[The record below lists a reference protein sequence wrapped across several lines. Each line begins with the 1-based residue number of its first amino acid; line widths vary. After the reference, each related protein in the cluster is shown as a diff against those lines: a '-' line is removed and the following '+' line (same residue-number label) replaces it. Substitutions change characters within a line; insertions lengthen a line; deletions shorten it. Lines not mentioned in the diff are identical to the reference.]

1 MAHVRDPDLIPGFRH
16 QEHDRILVF
25 GPGALESAQ
34 DLLPDRFTLLTTARA
49 ASGQS
54 SLVRRAA
61 AVVYVPSGAVDA
73 LAAELRSQATGRP
86 LVALG
91 GGRVIDVA
99 KAIAAAEGIHD
110 VIAIPTSLSGA
121 EMTGVHRQARGVA
134 DVPRVRPTLVI
145 NDPALS
151 ASQPS
156 AQLAAGSANALA
168 HAMTAVLSVRSDP
181 LAWSVGLD
189 AIRRVGEAWTPS
201 QTDRDGLALGGLLAG
216 WSVDLSG
223 LGPHHALAQT
233 AVRTASLEHGEANAV
248 LLPHTVRAFR
258 TRAPDHLA
266 IIDRNLGGPLEDF
279 AHALLIRAG
288 VTGLGDMDG
297 DEELLDR
304 AVTMAAGRPE
314 LERIPPP
321 LDAGE
326 IESIYRAAAPGVSP
340 TWGENG

>member
-1 MAHVRDPDLIPGFRH
+1 
-16 QEHDRILVF
+16 
-25 GPGALESAQ
+25 
-34 DLLPDRFTLLTTARA
+34 LPDRFTLLTSARA

-54 SLVRRAA
+54 SLVSRAA
-61 AVVYVPSGAVDA
+61 AVVDVPSGAVDT
-73 LAAELRSQATGRP
+73 LAAELRGQATGRP

-99 KAIAAAEGIHD
+99 KAIAAVEGIHD

-134 DVPRVRPTLVI
+134 ADVPRVRPTIVI

-156 AQLAAGSANALA
+156 AQLATGSANALA
-168 HAMTAVLSVRSDP
+168 HAMTAVLSARSDP
-181 LAWSVGLD
+181 LARSVGLD
-189 AIRRVGEAWTPS
+189 AIRRLGEAWTPT
-201 QTDRDGLALGGLLAG
+201 QPDRDALALGALLAG

-233 AVRTASLEHGEANAV
+233 AVRTASLEHGDANAV

-258 TRAPDHLA
+258 TRAPEHLA
-266 IIDRNLGGPLEDF
+266 TIDRNLGRPLEDF

-288 VTGLGDMDG
+288 VTGLGDMDA
-297 DEELLDR
+297 DADLLDR
-304 AVTMAAGRPE
+304 AVATAAERPE
-314 LERIPPP
+314 MERIPPP
-321 LDAGE
+321 LDAAE
-326 IESIYRAAAPGVSP
+326 IMSIYRAAAAVPPESRVPLHMPQS
-340 TWGENG
+340 